1 MNTTIE
7 TAEPSPSDRKRPW
20 AALVVLA
27 VAALAVAAAMV
38 HVQTRPVEP
47 HLVVLPDSEPAPPE
61 TANPAAQTTAPNT
74 DTVKIGKPVAPR

>member
-7 TAEPSPSDRKRPW
+7 SADSPGGVRKRPW
-20 AALVVLA
+20 AALGVLG

-47 HLVVLPDSEPAPPE
+47 HLVVLPDAATTIPE
-61 TANPAAQTTAPNT
+61 TVAPASSS
-74 DTVKIGKPVAPR
+74 DTVKIGKSVAPR